1 MNLYITLYSFERTL
15 IHMSVS
21 LSSFDK
27 FVIEKLNDLFNT
39 AYIKTK
45 NIENW
50 TIKKAENQKIDAF
63 KLRC

>member
-1 MNLYITLYSFERTL
+1 
-15 IHMSVS
+15 MSVS

-27 FVIEKLNDLFNT
+27 FVIEKLNDLFKT